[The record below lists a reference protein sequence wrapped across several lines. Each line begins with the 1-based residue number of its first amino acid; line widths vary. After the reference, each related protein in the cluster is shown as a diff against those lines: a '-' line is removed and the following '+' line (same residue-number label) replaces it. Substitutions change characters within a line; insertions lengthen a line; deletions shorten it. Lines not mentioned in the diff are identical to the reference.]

1 MRFSFKQKE
10 EIMKRIIGYLLAF
23 VMLVGFASPS
33 FAQVDKVGAL
43 QKKDIVVGRDGG
55 DLKLDATLTRAE
67 FMKLLVHAS
76 DMEGVAEKKE
86 YNRFSFTDV
95 SKAHW
100 AYKYIELM
108 KDMGVVVGYP
118 DGRFKPDAP
127 ISYQE
132 VIAFAVR
139 LDRDFKDTNR
149 VEGKNWANHYIDY
162 AKKTGLLEGIAVT
175 DFTKQSI
182 RRDIFDLIYNGLPM
196 LETRNILRDKLAL
209 QEKKAEE
216 KPNSGKSGGYFF
228 VNPTPNPK
236 PNPTPKP
243 EDKYVNIP
251 DPLFLKV
258 INKNLDPNRPDDQK
272 VTKEEM
278 ESLTMISH
286 WLDDEG
292 KPGIKDDAKKSI
304 LGTPRS
310 LEGTPEYKFS
320 VSYGIKSIEGI
331 QYAKNLTHLKLNE
344 NEISDITPLK
354 NLKKLEYLEFSRN
367 RVVDVTPL
375 KGLTNLTFLKLYN
388 NWIEDVTPLAG
399 LVNLEGLDL
408 HNNVHQQLVN
418 GKRINSGG
426 VSDVSALKDLTKL
439 NFLDL
444 SANNLKDVSVIKNF
458 DKIKDIDLSGNHI
471 ETYVGLGESI
481 AKRYVAVENGIGS
494 QNFWAQSVTKEDPI
508 PVTSADVEFD
518 NPYKGF
524 KELFTSLI
532 KATAEEEVSDEEV
545 LQGAQMY
552 TMIESKT
559 DGVEA
564 AYDLNSNKI
573 HLTVSDAFREANKGK
588 TVDVNMTITYAY
600 AYGWNLNVKLKID

>member
-1 MRFSFKQKE
+1 
-10 EIMKRIIGYLLAF
+10 MKRIIGYLLAF

-310 LEGTPEYKFS
+310 LEDTPEYKFS

-573 HLTVSDAFREANKGK
+573 TLTVSDAFREANKGK

>member
-1 MRFSFKQKE
+1 
-10 EIMKRIIGYLLAF
+10 MKKFIGCLLAF

-33 FAQVDKVGAL
+33 FAQVDKVGVL
-43 QKKDIVVGRDGG
+43 QQKDIVVGRDGG

-76 DMEGVAEKKE
+76 GMEGVAEKKE
-86 YNRFSFTDV
+86 YNRLGFTDV

-108 KDMGVVVGYP
+108 KDLGVAAGYP

-149 VEGKNWANHYIDY
+149 VEGKNWASPYIDY

-182 RRDIFDLIYNGLPM
+182 RRDIFDLIYNGLPV
-196 LETRNILRDKLAL
+196 LETRNVLRDKLAL
-209 QEKKAEE
+209 LEKKAEE
-216 KPNSGKSGGYFF
+216 KPNSGKSGDSSG
-228 VNPTPNPK
+228 VTPTPTPNSKPK
-236 PNPTPKP
+236 PTPNP

-278 ESLTMISH
+278 ESLTTISH

-331 QYAKNLTHLKLNE
+331 QYAKNLTQLKLNE

-354 NLKKLEYLEFSRN
+354 DLKKLEYLEFSRN

-375 KGLTNLTFLKLYN
+375 KDLTNLTFLKLYN

-408 HNNVHQQLVN
+408 HNNVRQKMVD

-426 VSDVSALKDLTKL
+426 ISDISSLKNLTKL

-481 AKRYVAVENGIGS
+481 AKRFVAVDNGIGS
-494 QNFWAQSVTKEDPI
+494 QNFWAQSVTKEEPI
-508 PVTSADVEFD
+508 PVTASKVEFD

-524 KELFTSLI
+524 KELFTSLV
-532 KATAEEEVSDEEV
+532 KATAEGEVSDEEV

-564 AYDLNSNKI
+564 AYDLESNKI
-573 HLTVSDAFREANKGK
+573 ALTVSDAFREANKGK

-600 AYGWNLNVKLKID
+600 TYKWNLNVKLKID

>member
-1 MRFSFKQKE
+1 
-10 EIMKRIIGYLLAF
+10 MKRIIGCLLAF

-33 FAQVDKVGAL
+33 FAQVDKVGVL
-43 QKKDIVVGRDGG
+43 QQKDIVVGRDGG

-76 DMEGVAEKKE
+76 GMEGVAEKKE
-86 YNRFSFTDV
+86 YNRLGFTDV

-108 KDMGVVVGYP
+108 KDLGVAAGYP

-132 VIAFAVR
+132 VIAFVVR

-149 VEGKNWANHYIDY
+149 VEGKNWASPYIDY
-162 AKKTGLLEGIAVT
+162 AKKTGLLEGITVR

-196 LETRNILRDKLAL
+196 LETRNILRDQLAL

-216 KPNSGKSGGYFF
+216 KTNSGKSEGYFF
-228 VNPTPNPK
+228 VNPTPTPKPNPK
-236 PNPTPKP
+236 PNPTPNP

-286 WLDDEG
+286 YLDDEG
-292 KPGIKDDAKKSI
+292 KPGIMDGAKKSI

-310 LEGTPEYKFS
+310 LEGTPEYKFMT
-320 VSYGIKSIEGI
+320 SYGIKSIEGI

-354 NLKKLEYLEFSRN
+354 DLKKLEYLEISRN
-367 RVVDVTPL
+367 RIVDLTPL
-375 KGLTNLTFLKLYN
+375 KDLTNLTFLKLYN

-408 HNNVHQQLVN
+408 HNNVHQEIID

-426 VSDVSALKDLTKL
+426 ISDISSLKNLTKL

-471 ETYVGLGESI
+471 ENYVGLDESI
-481 AKRYVAVENGIGS
+481 AKRYVAVANGVGS
-494 QNFWAQSVTKEDPI
+494 QNFWAQSVTKEEPI
-508 PVTSADVEFD
+508 TVTSADVEFD

-524 KELFTSLI
+524 KELFISLA
-532 KATAEEEVSDEEV
+532 KVMAEEEVSDEDA

-552 TMIESKT
+552 TMIKSNT

-573 HLTVSDAFREANKGK
+573 TLTVSDAFREVNKGK
-588 TVDVNMTITYAY
+588 TVDVAMMIVFGGAY
-600 AYGWNLNVKLKID
+600 EWNLNVKLKIN

>member
-1 MRFSFKQKE
+1 
-10 EIMKRIIGYLLAF
+10 MKRIIGCLLAF
-23 VMLVGFASPS
+23 VMLIGFASPS
-33 FAQVDKVGAL
+33 FAQVDKVGVL

-76 DMEGVAEKKE
+76 GMEGVAEKKE
-86 YNRFSFTDV
+86 YNRLGFTDV

-108 KDMGVVVGYP
+108 KDLGVAAGYP

-132 VIAFAVR
+132 VIAFVVR

-149 VEGKNWANHYIDY
+149 VEGKNWASPYIDY
-162 AKKTGLLEGIAVT
+162 AKKTGLLEGITVR

-196 LETRNILRDKLAL
+196 LETRNILRDKLAN
-209 QEKKAEE
+209 QEE
-216 KPNSGKSGGYFF
+216 KTDEKTNSESGGFFF
-228 VNPTPNPK
+228 VNPTPTPTPKPNPK
-236 PNPTPKP
+236 PNPTPNP

-286 WLDDEG
+286 WLDAEG

-331 QYAKNLTHLKLNE
+331 QYAKNLTQLKLNE

-354 NLKKLEYLEFSRN
+354 DLKKLEYLEISRN

-375 KGLTNLTFLKLYN
+375 KDLTNLTFLKLYN

-408 HNNVHQQLVN
+408 HNNVHQEMID

-426 VSDVSALKDLTKL
+426 ISDVSALKNLTKL
-439 NFLDL
+439 TFLDL

-481 AKRYVAVENGIGS
+481 AKRFVDVANGIGS
-494 QNFWAQSVTKEDPI
+494 QNFWAQSVTKEEPI
-508 PVTSADVEFD
+508 PVASANVEFD

-532 KATAEEEVSDEEV
+532 KATAEEETSDEDA
-545 LQGAQMY
+545 LIRAQAY
-552 TMIESKT
+552 TVIESKT

-564 AYDLNSNKI
+564 AYDLNSNKVT
-573 HLTVSDAFREANKGK
+573 LTVSDAFREANKGK
-588 TVDVNMTITYAY
+588 TVNVNLMFTFVYEY
-600 AYGWNLNVKLKID
+600 SWNLNVKLIID

>member
-1 MRFSFKQKE
+1 
-10 EIMKRIIGYLLAF
+10 MKRIIGCLLAF

-76 DMEGVAEKKE
+76 GMESAAEKKE
-86 YNRFSFTDV
+86 YNRIDFTDV

-108 KDMGVVVGYP
+108 KDLGLAAGYP
-118 DGRFKPDAP
+118 DGSFKPDAT

-162 AKKTGLLEGIAVT
+162 AKKTGLLEGINLT
-175 DFTKQSI
+175 DFTKKSI

-196 LETRNILRDKLAL
+196 LESRNILRDKLAI
-209 QEKKAEE
+209 QEKKTEE
-216 KPNSGKSGGYFF
+216 QTNSKSGGFFF
-228 VNPTPNPK
+228 VNPTPTPTPKPNPK

-354 NLKKLEYLEFSRN
+354 DLKKLEYLEFSRN

-481 AKRYVAVENGIGS
+481 AKRFVAVENGVGS
-494 QNFWAQSVTKEDPI
+494 QNFWAQSVTKEEPI
-508 PVTSADVEFD
+508 AVTSASVEFD

-524 KELFTSLI
+524 KELFTTLI
-532 KATAEEEVSDEEV
+532 KATAEEETSDEDA
-545 LQGAQMY
+545 LIGAQAY

-573 HLTVSDAFREANKGK
+573 TLTVSDAFREENKGK
-588 TVDVNMTITYAY
+588 TVDVNMAITYAY

>member
-1 MRFSFKQKE
+1 MR
-10 EIMKRIIGYLLAF
+10 A
-23 VMLVGFASPS
+23 
-33 FAQVDKVGAL
+33 
-43 QKKDIVVGRDGG
+43 
-55 DLKLDATLTRAE
+55 
-67 FMKLLVHAS
+67 
-76 DMEGVAEKKE
+76 
-86 YNRFSFTDV
+86 
-95 SKAHW
+95 
-100 AYKYIELM
+100 
-108 KDMGVVVGYP
+108 
-118 DGRFKPDAP
+118 
-127 ISYQE
+127 
-132 VIAFAVR
+132 
-139 LDRDFKDTNR
+139 
-149 VEGKNWANHYIDY
+149 
-162 AKKTGLLEGIAVT
+162 
-175 DFTKQSI
+175 I
-182 RRDIFDLIYNGLPM
+182 RG
-196 LETRNILRDKLAL
+196 
-209 QEKKAEE
+209 
-216 KPNSGKSGGYFF
+216 GGYFI
-228 VNPTPNPK
+228 VTPNPK
-236 PNPTPKP
+236 PNPTPNP

-272 VTKEEM
+272 VTKEEI
-278 ESLTMISH
+278 ESLTTISH

-310 LEGTPEYKFS
+310 LEGTSEYKFS

-331 QYAKNLTHLKLNE
+331 QYAKNLTQLKLNE

-354 NLKKLEYLEFSRN
+354 DLKKLEYLEFSRN

-375 KGLTNLTFLKLYN
+375 KDLTNLTFLKLYN

-408 HNNVHQQLVN
+408 HNNVRQKMVD

-426 VSDVSALKDLTKL
+426 ISDISSLKNLTKL

-481 AKRYVAVENGIGS
+481 AKRFVAIENGVGS
-494 QNFWAQSVTKEDPI
+494 QNFWAQSVTKEEPI
-508 PVTSADVEFD
+508 PVTGANVEFD

-532 KATAEEEVSDEEV
+532 KATAEEEVSDEDA
-545 LQGAQMY
+545 LIAAQAY

-564 AYDLNSNKI
+564 AYDLGTNKI
-573 HLTVSDAFREANKGK
+573 TLAVSDAFRETNKGK
-588 TVDVNMTITYAY
+588 TVDVNMTITYSFAY
-600 AYGWNLNVKLKID
+600 EWNLNVKLKID

>member
-1 MRFSFKQKE
+1 M
-10 EIMKRIIGYLLAF
+10 
-23 VMLVGFASPS
+23 
-33 FAQVDKVGAL
+33 
-43 QKKDIVVGRDGG
+43 
-55 DLKLDATLTRAE
+55 
-67 FMKLLVHAS
+67 
-76 DMEGVAEKKE
+76 GVA
-86 YNRFSFTDV
+86 
-95 SKAHW
+95 A
-100 AYKYIELM
+100 
-108 KDMGVVVGYP
+108 GYP

-149 VEGKNWANHYIDY
+149 VEGKNWASPYIDY

-196 LETRNILRDKLAL
+196 LETRNILRDKLVL

-216 KPNSGKSGGYFF
+216 KSNSGKSGTSSG
-228 VNPTPNPK
+228 VTPTPTPKPNPK
-236 PNPTPKP
+236 PNPTPNP

-286 WLDDEG
+286 YLDDEG
-292 KPGIKDDAKKSI
+292 KPGIKDGAKKSI

-310 LEGTPEYKFS
+310 LEGTPEYKFMT
-320 VSYGIKSIEGI
+320 SYGIKSIEGI

-354 NLKKLEYLEFSRN
+354 DLKKLEYLEISRN
-367 RVVDVTPL
+367 RIVDLTPL
-375 KGLTNLTFLKLYN
+375 KDLTNLTFLKLYN

-408 HNNVHQQLVN
+408 HNNVHQEIID

-426 VSDVSALKDLTKL
+426 ISDISSLKNLTKL
-439 NFLDL
+439 TFLDL

-471 ETYVGLGESI
+471 ENYVGLGEPI
-481 AKRYVAVENGIGS
+481 AKRFVDVANGIGS
-494 QNFWAQSVTKEDPI
+494 QNFWAQSVTKEEPI
-508 PVTSADVEFD
+508 PVASANVEFD

-532 KATAEEEVSDEEV
+532 KATAEEETSDEDA
-545 LQGAQMY
+545 LIRAQAY
-552 TMIESKT
+552 TTIESKT
-559 DGVEA
+559 DDVEA
-564 AYDLNSNKI
+564 AYDLDSNKI
-573 HLTVSDAFREANKGK
+573 TLTVSDAYREKNKGK
-588 TVDVNMTITYAY
+588 TVDVNMTIIYAFEY
-600 AYGWNLNVKLKID
+600 KWNLNVQLKID

>member
-1 MRFSFKQKE
+1 
-10 EIMKRIIGYLLAF
+10 MKRIIGYLLAF

-67 FMKLLVHAS
+67 FMKLLVHTS
-76 DMEGVAEKKE
+76 GMEGVAEKKE
-86 YNRFSFTDV
+86 YNRLGFTDV
-95 SKAHW
+95 SKDHW

-108 KDMGVVVGYP
+108 KDLGMAAGYP
-118 DGRFKPDAP
+118 DGSFKPDAT

-162 AKKTGLLEGIAVT
+162 AKKTGLLEGINLT

-196 LETRNILRDKLAL
+196 LESRNILRDKLAI
-209 QEKKAEE
+209 QEKKTEE
-216 KPNSGKSGGYFF
+216 KTNSKSGGFFF
-228 VNPTPNPK
+228 VNPTPTPTPNPNPK
-236 PNPTPKP
+236 PNPTPNP

-286 WLDDEG
+286 YLDDEG

-310 LEGTPEYKFS
+310 LKGTPEYKFMT
-320 VSYGIKSIEGI
+320 SYGIKSIEGI

-354 NLKKLEYLEFSRN
+354 DLKKLEYLEISRN
-367 RVVDVTPL
+367 RIVDLTPL
-375 KGLTNLTFLKLYN
+375 KDLTNLTFLKLYN

-408 HNNVHQQLVN
+408 HNNVHQEIID

-426 VSDVSALKDLTKL
+426 ISDISSLKNLTKL

-471 ETYVGLGESI
+471 ETYVGLDESI
-481 AKRYVAVENGIGS
+481 AKRYVAVANGVGS
-494 QNFWAQSVTKEDPI
+494 QNFWAQSVTKEEPI
-508 PVTSADVEFD
+508 TVTSADVEFD

-524 KELFTSLI
+524 KELFISLA
-532 KATAEEEVSDEEV
+532 KVMAEEEVSDEDA

-552 TMIESKT
+552 TMIKSNT

-573 HLTVSDAFREANKGK
+573 TLSVSDAFREANKGK
-588 TVDVNMTITYAY
+588 TVDVNMMIVFGGAY
-600 AYGWNLNVKLKID
+600 EWALNVKLKID

>member
-1 MRFSFKQKE
+1 
-10 EIMKRIIGYLLAF
+10 MKRIIGCLLAF

-33 FAQVDKVGAL
+33 FAQVDKVGVL

-76 DMEGVAEKKE
+76 GMEGVAEKKE
-86 YNRFSFTDV
+86 YNRLGFTDV

-108 KDMGVVVGYP
+108 KDLGVAAGYP

-132 VIAFAVR
+132 VIAFTVR

-149 VEGKNWANHYIDY
+149 VEGKNWASPYIDY

-196 LETRNILRDKLAL
+196 LETRNILRDKLAI
-209 QEKKAEE
+209 QEKKTEE
-216 KPNSGKSGGYFF
+216 KPNSGKSEGYFF

-236 PNPTPKP
+236 PNPKPNPTPNP
-243 EDKYVNIP
+243 EDKYVNIS

-286 WLDDEG
+286 WLDAEG
-292 KPGIKDDAKKSI
+292 KPGIKDDAQKSI

-310 LEGTPEYKFS
+310 LEGTPEFKFMI
-320 VSYGIKSIEGI
+320 SYGIKSIEGI

-354 NLKKLEYLEFSRN
+354 DLKKLEYLEFSRN

-375 KGLTNLTFLKLYN
+375 KDLTNLTFLKLYN
-388 NWIEDVTPLAG
+388 NWIDDVTPLAG

-408 HNNVHQQLVN
+408 HNNVRQKMVD

-426 VSDVSALKDLTKL
+426 ISDISSLKNLTKL

-444 SANNLKDVSVIKNF
+444 SANNLKDISVIKNF

-481 AKRYVAVENGIGS
+481 AKRFVAIENGVGS
-494 QNFWAQSVTKEDPI
+494 QNFWAQSVTKEEPI
-508 PVTSADVEFD
+508 PVTATDVEFD

-532 KATAEEEVSDEEV
+532 KATAEEGVSDEDA
-545 LQGAQMY
+545 LIAAQAY

-564 AYDLNSNKI
+564 AYDLGTNKI
-573 HLTVSDAFREANKGK
+573 TLAVSDAFREANKGK
-588 TVDVNMTITYAY
+588 TVDVNMTITYSFAY
-600 AYGWNLNVKLKID
+600 EWNLNVKLKID

>member
-86 YNRFSFTDV
+86 YNRIDFTDV

-175 DFTKQSI
+175 DFAKQSI

-354 NLKKLEYLEFSRN
+354 DLKKLEYLEFSRN

-408 HNNVHQQLVN
+408 HNNVHQQMID

-545 LQGAQMY
+545 IQGAQQL

-573 HLTVSDAFREANKGK
+573 TLTVSDAFREANKGK

>member
-1 MRFSFKQKE
+1 
-10 EIMKRIIGYLLAF
+10 MKRIIGYLLAF

-76 DMEGVAEKKE
+76 GMEGVAEKKE
-86 YNRFSFTDV
+86 YNRLGFTDV
-95 SKAHW
+95 SKDHW

-108 KDMGVVVGYP
+108 KDMGVVAGYP

-175 DFTKQSI
+175 DFTKQSV

-196 LETRNILRDKLAL
+196 LESRNILRDKLANR
-209 QEKKAEE
+209 EE
-216 KPNSGKSGGYFF
+216 KTDEKTNSESGGYFF

-354 NLKKLEYLEFSRN
+354 DLKKLEYLEFSRN

-471 ETYVGLGESI
+471 QTYVGLGESI

-532 KATAEEEVSDEEV
+532 KATAEGEVSDEEV
-545 LQGAQMY
+545 LQGAQQY

-573 HLTVSDAFREANKGK
+573 TLAVSDAFREENKGK
-588 TVDVNMTITYAY
+588 TVDVNMAITYAF

>member
-1 MRFSFKQKE
+1 
-10 EIMKRIIGYLLAF
+10 MKRIIGCLLAF

-76 DMEGVAEKKE
+76 GMESAAEKKE
-86 YNRFSFTDV
+86 YNRIDFTDV

-108 KDMGVVVGYP
+108 KDLGLAAGYP
-118 DGRFKPDAP
+118 DGGFKPDAP

-162 AKKTGLLEGIAVT
+162 AKKTGLLEGINLM
-175 DFTKQSI
+175 DFTKKSI

-196 LETRNILRDKLAL
+196 LESRNILRDKLAI
-209 QEKKAEE
+209 QEKKTEE
-216 KPNSGKSGGYFF
+216 KTNSKSGGFFF
-228 VNPTPNPK
+228 VNPTPTPTPKPNPK
-236 PNPTPKP
+236 PNPTPNP

-286 WLDDEG
+286 YLDDEG
-292 KPGIKDDAKKSI
+292 KPGIMDGAKKSI

-310 LEGTPEYKFS
+310 LKGTPEYKFMT
-320 VSYGIKSIEGI
+320 SYGIKSIEGI

-354 NLKKLEYLEFSRN
+354 DLKKLEYLEISRN
-367 RVVDVTPL
+367 RIVDLTPL
-375 KGLTNLTFLKLYN
+375 KDLTNLTFLKLYN

-408 HNNVHQQLVN
+408 HNNVHQEIID

-426 VSDVSALKDLTKL
+426 ISDISSLKNLTKL

-481 AKRYVAVENGIGS
+481 AKRFVAVENGVGS

-508 PVTSADVEFD
+508 SVTASKVEFD

-524 KELFTSLI
+524 KELFTSLV
-532 KATAEEEVSDEEV
+532 KATAEEEVSDEAV
-545 LQGAQMY
+545 LQGAKDY

-573 HLTVSDAFREANKGK
+573 TLTVSDAFREENKGK
-588 TVDVNMTITYAY
+588 TVDVNMAITYAY

>member
-1 MRFSFKQKE
+1 
-10 EIMKRIIGYLLAF
+10 MKRIIGCLLAF

-33 FAQVDKVGAL
+33 FAQVDKVGVL
-43 QKKDIVVGRDGG
+43 QKKGIVVGRDGG

-76 DMEGVAEKKE
+76 GMEGAADKKA
-86 YNRFSFTDV
+86 YDRTSFTDV

-108 KDMGVVVGYP
+108 KDLGVAAGYP

-127 ISYQE
+127 ISYRE

-175 DFTKQSI
+175 DFTKQSV

-196 LETRNILRDKLAL
+196 LESRNILRDKLANR
-209 QEKKAEE
+209 EE
-216 KPNSGKSGGYFF
+216 KTDEKTNSESGGFFF
-228 VNPTPNPK
+228 VNPTPTPTPK
-236 PNPTPKP
+236 PNPNPNPTPNP

-354 NLKKLEYLEFSRN
+354 DLKKLEYLEFSRN

-375 KGLTNLTFLKLYN
+375 KDLTNLTFLKLYN

-399 LVNLEGLDL
+399 LINLEGLDL
-408 HNNVHQQLVN
+408 HNNVHQEIID

-426 VSDVSALKDLTKL
+426 ISDISSLKNLTKL

-481 AKRYVAVENGIGS
+481 AKRYVAVANGVGS
-494 QNFWAQSVTKEDPI
+494 QNFWAQSVTKEEPI
-508 PVTSADVEFD
+508 PVTGANVEFD

-532 KATAEEEVSDEEV
+532 KATAEEEVSDEDA
-545 LQGAQMY
+545 LIGAQENI
-552 TMIESKT
+552 MIESKT

-564 AYDLNSNKI
+564 AYDLNSNKV
-573 HLTVSDAFREANKGK
+573 HLTVSDAFREENKGK
-588 TVDVNMTITYAY
+588 TVDVNLMFNFVYEY
-600 AYGWNLNVKLKID
+600 SWNLNVKLKID